1 MRKCIQCNE
10 IKNLTDFYK
19 RSASKDGLQKWCKVC
34 DKEKK
39 KSYPSQD
46 KLKIKKY
53 LAEKYIEQKEE
64 RSNYAKE
71 KYIESKVERL
81 IKAKVYYEKTK
92 ESKAEYD
99 KAYRKRNKAKIAEYK
114 KQWAINNVE
123 QVFSK
128 QKEYREN
135 NAEKLL
141 FKKSQYAKNNRPK
154 INARKSVYEKQ
165 RRAKDPLFRLTKN
178 TRKMVSRYMLNGKC
192 MRTQEIIG
200 CTYEE
205 LKLHIEQQFTEG
217 MNWDNYGIN
226 GWHVDHIKPLA
237 MASTEEEIILSN
249 HYTNLQPLWC
259 LDNLSKGATFEGV
272 NYKTKQ

>member
-1 MRKCIQCNE
+1 MIRIFVYSNKENMTTKICRTCNQE
-10 IKNLTDFYK
+10 LSIDQYHKPSIGSCKECTNKKQKLDRLNNLEKRREMNRLSYYK
-19 RSASKDGLQKWCKVC
+19 KRDENLERA
-34 DKEKK
+34 
-39 KSYPSQD
+39 
-46 KLKIKKY
+46 KKY
-53 LAEKYIEQKEE
+53 AQ
-64 RSNYAKE
+64 
-71 KYIESKVERL
+71 
-81 IKAKVYYEKTK
+81 KTK

-99 KAYRKRNKAKIAEYK
+99 KAYREQNKAKIAEYK
-114 KQWAINNVE
+114 KSWAINNSDKIFE
-123 QVFSK
+123 Q

-141 FKKSQYAKNNRPK
+141 LKKSEYAKNNRPK

-165 RRAKDPLFRLTKN
+165 RRVADPLYRLTRN

-200 CTYEE
+200 CTYDE

-217 MNWDNYGIN
+217 MTWENYGIN

-237 MASTEEEIILSN
+237 MASTEEEIIASN